1 MTQSPP
7 SELAIERTELLVSGT
22 VSPMA
27 RQQIEAL
34 GVAVKER
41 AFEQPS
47 ENSTHSADAP
57 NGSGTE

>member
-1 MTQSPP
+1 LT
-7 SELAIERTELLVSGT
+7 IERTELLVSGT

-41 AFEQPS
+41 SFEQLKDD
-47 ENSTHSADAP
+47 STQSADAP
-57 NGSGTE
+57 VGSDTE